1 MVIMEPKLGGGG
13 GEDSP
18 EVAPG
23 PDTASAASGA
33 PVKIIGSARLRR
45 SKARRGPV
53 SALGFR
59 IEGHELA

>member
-1 MVIMEPKLGGGG
+1 MVIMRSKLGGGG

-18 EVAPG
+18 EVSPG

-33 PVKIIGSARLRR
+33 PVKIFGSTRLRR

-53 SALGFR
+53 SAFGLR
-59 IEGHELA
+59 IEGHELE